1 MKNRVPLFLA
11 VSLIL
16 VGARPVWSEEGDQQ
30 KPDAAA
36 RDIASQV
43 PDTDIF
49 LLTIGADGEPE
60 KASLRN
66 LTHRVGYDNQPA
78 FLPGGQA
85 LLFSAI
91 GEDLQSDVYSLELT
105 GGNLRQLT
113 HTSES
118 EYSPTP
124 LADGGFSVV
133 RVETD
138 GAQQLWRYGE
148 DGRPVERLLQQF
160 NNVGYHRWLSQ
171 GSLAVFLVAEPMELV
186 LATLDDGPA
195 VPVATGI
202 GRSLIWQQESARLYF
217 LGELQEGRW
226 QLRSREDGSGEIVS
240 HLHTPGQSQDMA
252 LDRQGRV
259 WMASDTTLWRWQPGQ
274 QDWLAVVDFG
284 DALPGAITRLA
295 FSEDNASLAM
305 VVSLPDGAGE

>member
-148 DGRPVERLLQQF
+148 DRRPVERLLQQF
-160 NNVGYHRWLSQ
+160 NNKTGVGGIAAPGLAGVSDASCRCAADATRRWR
-171 GSLAVFLVAEPMELV
+171 
-186 LATLDDGPA
+186 GPA
-195 VPVATGI
+195 LRGHGALSRRVP
-202 GRSLIWQQESARLYF
+202 
-217 LGELQEGRW
+217 
-226 QLRSREDGSGEIVS
+226 
-240 HLHTPGQSQDMA
+240 
-252 LDRQGRV
+252 
-259 WMASDTTLWRWQPGQ
+259 
-274 QDWLAVVDFG
+274 
-284 DALPGAITRLA
+284 
-295 FSEDNASLAM
+295 
-305 VVSLPDGAGE
+305 